1 MIAFSRPEIPNYD
14 VVIVGGGIVGTAT
27 ARDLSNRNST
37 LKLAIVE
44 KEQSV
49 GKCFSLF
56 VEHHKLSYFKLF

>member
-27 ARDLSNRNST
+27 ARDLSNRNFT

-44 KEQSV
+44 KEQSI
-49 GKCFSLF
+49 GKCFSF
-56 VEHHKLSYFKLF
+56 FCRTS